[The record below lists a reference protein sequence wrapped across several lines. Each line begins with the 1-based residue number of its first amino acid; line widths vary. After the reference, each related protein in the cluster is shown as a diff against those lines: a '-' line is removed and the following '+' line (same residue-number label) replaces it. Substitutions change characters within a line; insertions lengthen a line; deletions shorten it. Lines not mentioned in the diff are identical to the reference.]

1 MRKSSVFSNESGY
14 RVQYNRIMKNLEQAK
29 IAYRQYTLKNGLRV
43 ILTQDPSAPVVAVL
57 VMYDVG
63 SRNEL
68 VGKTG
73 FAHLFEHMMFQGSA
87 HVPREMHFKY
97 VESNG
102 GVLNGFTSQDC
113 TAYFE
118 LLPSAKLPLGLWL
131 EADRMRSL
139 AVNQSNLDNQRD
151 VVKEERRMGV
161 DNQPYSRAREYLRE
175 IAYDNFANQHSVIG
189 SMEDLDNATL
199 EDVQEFFRTYY
210 APNNAVLVVS
220 GDFDEERALHWIHEL
235 YEGIPSQPAPPV
247 PDVSEPDRDQQK
259 NERFEDALA
268 NVPALT
274 VSWKIPARGTPEND
288 ALQIVA
294 DVLFVGRASRLYQR
308 LVKRTPLA
316 VSISGWAEARR
327 GPGLFQTFILYK
339 PDASVAQVEEVIYEE
354 IERLAKEGLTGE
366 ELERVRTQL
375 VAHRWSGS
383 HYTGLESPL
392 GRALGLAQATLF
404 DGDPEETNREL
415 ERLLSV
421 APEQAQAVAKQYL
434 LTGHNRTVMQI
445 IPKNGH

>member
-1 MRKSSVFSNESGY
+1 
-14 RVQYNRIMKNLEQAK
+14 MKDLDQAK
-29 IAYRQYTLKNGLRV
+29 VEYRRYDLKNGLRV
-43 ILTQDPSAPVVAVL
+43 LLTQDASSPVVAVL
-57 VMYDVG
+57 LMYDVG
-63 SRNEL
+63 SRNEP

-87 HVPREMHFKY
+87 NVPREMHFKF

-118 LLPSAKLPLGLWL
+118 ILPSAKLPLGLWL

-139 AVNQSNLDNQRD
+139 QVNQSNLDNQRA

-161 DNQPYSRAREYLRE
+161 DNQPYARAREYFRE

-199 EDVQEFFRTYY
+199 EDVQAFFRTYY

-220 GDFDEERALHWIHEL
+220 GDFDEERALHWIREL
-235 YEGIPSQPAPPV
+235 YEDIPSQPTPPA
-247 PDVSEPDRDQQK
+247 PDVSEPDIEIEKR
-259 NERFEDALA
+259 ERFEDPLA

-274 VSWKIPARGTPEND
+274 IAWKIPARGSPENN
-288 ALQIVA
+288 ALQIAA
-294 DVLFVGRASRLYQR
+294 DALFVGRASRLYQR
-308 LVKRTPLA
+308 LIKRQPLA
-316 VSISGWAEARR
+316 VSISGWAESRR
-327 GPGLFQTFILYK
+327 GPGLFQIFVLHK
-339 PDASVAQVEEVIYEE
+339 PDAGAEEIEKVIYEE
-354 IERLAKEGLTGE
+354 IDRLAEAGLTSG
-366 ELERVRTQL
+366 ELERVRTQIL
-375 VAHRWSGS
+375 AQRWSGS

-404 DGDPEETNREL
+404 DGDPEEVNRGL
-415 ERLLSV
+415 HRLLSIES
-421 APEQAQAVAKQYL
+421 EQVQTAVKRYL
-434 LTGHNRTVMQI
+434 TTERNRTVMQVL
-445 IPKNGH
+445 PKNGN

>member
-1 MRKSSVFSNESGY
+1 MGEDAPIEVQCY
-14 RVQYNRIMKNLEQAK
+14 RTMKDLEQAK
-29 IAYRQYTLKNGLRV
+29 IAYRQSTLKNGLRV
-43 ILTQDPSAPVVAVL
+43 ILSPDSSAPVAAVL
-57 VMYDVG
+57 LMYDVG
-63 SRNEL
+63 SRNEP

-87 HVPREMHFKY
+87 HVPREMHFKH

-118 LLPSAKLPLGLWL
+118 ILPSAKLPLGLWL

-161 DNQPYSRAREYLRE
+161 DNQPYARAREYFRE

-189 SMEDLDNATL
+189 SMEDLDHATL
-199 EDVQEFFRTYY
+199 EDVQAFFRTYY

-220 GDFDEERALHWIHEL
+220 GDFDEERAMHWIREL
-235 YEGIPSQPAPPV
+235 YEDIPAQPAPPV
-247 PDVSEPDRDQQK
+247 PDVSEP
-259 NERFEDALA
+259 EREREIREVFEDSLA

-274 VSWKIPARGTPEND
+274 LSWKIPSRGTPEND
-288 ALQIVA
+288 ALQIAA

-308 LVKRTPLA
+308 LVKRQPLA
-316 VSISGWAEARR
+316 VSVSGWAESRR
-327 GPGLFQTFILYK
+327 GAGLFQTFVFYK
-339 PDASVAQVEEVIYEE
+339 PDADAAQVEEIVYEE
-354 IERLAKEGLTGE
+354 IRRLADEGLTGD
-366 ELERVRTQL
+366 ELERVRTQI
-375 VAHRWSGS
+375 VAQRWSGS

-392 GRALGLAQATLF
+392 GRALGLAQSAIF
-404 DGDPEETNREL
+404 DGDPEEVNRGL
-415 ERLLSV
+415 ARLLSV
-421 APEQAQAVAKQYL
+421 ESAQVQTAVKRYL
-434 LTGHNRTVMQI
+434 TSQRNRTVLQI

>member
-1 MRKSSVFSNESGY
+1 
-14 RVQYNRIMKNLEQAK
+14 MKDLEQAK
-29 IAYRQYTLKNGLRV
+29 LKYRQYTLKNGLRV
-43 ILTQDPSAPVVAVL
+43 LLTQDDSSPVVAVL
-57 VMYDVG
+57 LMYDVG
-63 SRNEL
+63 SRNEP

-87 HVPREMHFKY
+87 NVPREMHFKF

-118 LLPSAKLPLGLWL
+118 ILPSAKLPLGLWL

-139 AVNQSNLDNQRD
+139 QVNQSNLDNQRA

-161 DNQPYSRAREYLRE
+161 DNQPYARAREYFRE

-199 EDVQEFFRTYY
+199 EDVQAFFRTYY

-220 GDFDEERALHWIHEL
+220 GDFDEERALHWIREL
-235 YEGIPSQPAPPV
+235 YEDIPSQPAPPA
-247 PDVSEPDRDQQK
+247 PDVSEPDIEIEKR
-259 NERFEDALA
+259 ERFEDPLA

-274 VSWKIPARGTPEND
+274 IAWKIPARGSPENN
-288 ALQIVA
+288 ALQIAA
-294 DVLFVGRASRLYQR
+294 DALFVGRASRLYQR
-308 LVKRTPLA
+308 LVKRQPLA
-316 VSISGWAEARR
+316 VSISGWAESRR
-327 GPGLFQTFILYK
+327 GPGLFQTFVLHK
-339 PDASVAQVEEVIYEE
+339 PDAGAEEIEKVIYEE
-354 IERLAKEGLTGE
+354 IDRLAEAGLTSG
-366 ELERVRTQL
+366 ELERVRTQIL
-375 VAHRWSGS
+375 AQRWSGS

-404 DGDPEETNREL
+404 DGDPEEVNRGL
-415 ERLLSV
+415 HRLLSIES
-421 APEQAQAVAKQYL
+421 EQVQTAVKRYL
-434 LTGHNRTVMQI
+434 TTERNRTVMQVL
-445 IPKNGH
+445 PKNGN